1 MALDLTKLKANFA
14 ALVATAP
21 QTITVGAAT
30 ANCLRTELSADKRN
44 NEYGGASTYA
54 FSVMIAESALVT
66 WPDDGDTVSVN
77 SATYRVLKVT
87 QDPLGTSRRIDL
99 GGQYE

>member
-30 ANCLRTELSADKRN
+30 ANCLRTELQADKRQ
-44 NEYGGASTYA
+44 NEYGGTDTYS
-54 FSVMIAESALVT
+54 FSVMIAESALVS
-66 WPDDGDTVSVN
+66 WPADGDTVQIN

-99 GGQYE
+99 GGHYG